1 MTLWLTRI
9 QPDLSRRDARRDLAS
24 AVGMHHRLM
33 ALFPDNLGPAA
44 RRDLGVLFRIEDAP
58 GSGTSRGAHIL
69 LQSRVRPDLDR
80 LPAGYGTAQ
89 TKNISALLDLLTTGL
104 TVRYRIDANACRK
117 PGPTTRATTGAKAVI
132 PLTGA
137 AADEWWTRQDRKSVV

>member
-1 MTLWLTRI
+1 PRLPPHRATAGHALRRPRCRLPDRPAQLPQSTDRNARRCGMTLWLTRI

-80 LPAGYGTAQ
+80 LPAG
-89 TKNISALLDLLTTGL
+89 
-104 TVRYRIDANACRK
+104 
-117 PGPTTRATTGAKAVI
+117 
-132 PLTGA
+132 
-137 AADEWWTRQDRKSVV
+137 